1 MQLSQPA
8 NNSVQLPEDAALRK
22 IAEGIK
28 SETGE
33 RFFSSLVRHLALVLN
48 CQYAFVSE
56 LSKDRLSF
64 RTRAVWGRGQF
75 LQNFD
80 FPLAGTPCEAVLN
93 GHTAHYPEK
102 LCQLFPEDKGL
113 ADWAAESYCGV
124 PLVDLSDR
132 VVGHLA
138 IIDDKPMPDGPRGL
152 AIMRILA
159 ARAYAEIERLRA
171 EVAIREGEER
181 LASIL
186 GSAMD
191 AIITFD
197 ASRTIELF
205 NHAAEK
211 IFRCSADQAI
221 GQTLD
226 PFLTDAFRKVIDES
240 IRKSDSD
247 ASGAFMWAPGGLRA
261 KRAGGEEF
269 PVEATISQAG
279 VRGRRLYTLI
289 LRDVDERGRAE
300 HCASLR
306 GPDLTVERRW
316 QQLRQ
321 ANEALEQSEEHFRDL
336 FDEAP
341 IAYVHEGLDSRFIQ
355 ANRAAMRILGI
366 KPEEIA
372 GMFGK
377 SLVPDTPDAQRRL
390 REALDSIGRGTNTS
404 GVVLELR
411 RKDNGKPVWVQ
422 WWSRPAARG
431 SYTRTMFV
439 DITDRVLM
447 EQEHVRLEAQN
458 AYLLE
463 EIRSGHNFG
472 NIVGHSRA
480 LEEVLDKVRLVAG
493 TDSSVLI
500 LGETGT
506 GKELIAR
513 AIHSSSP
520 RKGRPL
526 IKVNCAALP
535 TGLIESELFGH
546 EKGAFTGAT
555 EKRIGRF
562 ELANGGTIFL
572 DEIGEVSAEV
582 QLKLLRVL
590 QEREFERLGG
600 RETIKVDVRV
610 IAATNRDLRRAVVE
624 GALREDL
631 YYRLSVFPL
640 RVPPLRERTEDI
652 PLLVH
657 YFVGRHATRI
667 GRRISR
673 VPKAAMER
681 LVAYPWP
688 GNVRELE
695 NVIERAVILSPGPDL
710 EVAVEG
716 LPAPLERADGSDR
729 AHQTHEQRQAAGFG
743 RCAH

>member
-171 EVAIREGEER
+171 ELAIREGEER

-221 GQTLD
+221 GRTLD

-240 IRKSDSD
+240 IRKSESD
-247 ASGAFMWAPGGLRA
+247 ASGAFMWAPGGLIA

-279 VRGRRLYTLI
+279 GRDRRLYTLI

-300 HCASLR
+300 
-306 GPDLTVERRW
+306 
-316 QQLRQ
+316 
-321 ANEALEQSEEHFRDL
+321 
-336 FDEAP
+336 
-341 IAYVHEGLDSRFIQ
+341 
-355 ANRAAMRILGI
+355 M
-366 KPEEIA
+366 
-372 GMFGK
+372 
-377 SLVPDTPDAQRRL
+377 
-390 REALDSIGRGTNTS
+390 
-404 GVVLELR
+404 ELR
-411 RKDNGKPVWVQ
+411 
-422 WWSRPAARG
+422 
-431 SYTRTMFV
+431 F
-439 DITDRVLM
+439 
-447 EQEHVRLEAQN
+447 
-458 AYLLE
+458 
-463 EIRSGHNFG
+463 
-472 NIVGHSRA
+472 
-480 LEEVLDKVRLVAG
+480 
-493 TDSSVLI
+493 
-500 LGETGT
+500 
-506 GKELIAR
+506 
-513 AIHSSSP
+513 
-520 RKGRPL
+520 
-526 IKVNCAALP
+526 
-535 TGLIESELFGH
+535 
-546 EKGAFTGAT
+546 
-555 EKRIGRF
+555 
-562 ELANGGTIFL
+562 
-572 DEIGEVSAEV
+572 
-582 QLKLLRVL
+582 
-590 QEREFERLGG
+590 
-600 RETIKVDVRV
+600 
-610 IAATNRDLRRAVVE
+610 
-624 GALREDL
+624 
-631 YYRLSVFPL
+631 
-640 RVPPLRERTEDI
+640 
-652 PLLVH
+652 
-657 YFVGRHATRI
+657 
-667 GRRISR
+667 
-673 VPKAAMER
+673 
-681 LVAYPWP
+681 
-688 GNVRELE
+688 
-695 NVIERAVILSPGPDL
+695 
-710 EVAVEG
+710 
-716 LPAPLERADGSDR
+716 
-729 AHQTHEQRQAAGFG
+729 AAGRSPTWNRSSAG
-743 RCAH
+743 